1 MPYPPHF
8 KGSLD
13 RVNATREKRKTEEI
27 GRLSDVERTKLI
39 ADFHP
44 DYRSEGMAVLQIGPN
59 CGERVPV
66 EFARAL
72 ESYSICDLDQLDLS
86 KPDYTTEILI
96 IGGGGAGCAA
106 ALTARECG
114 ADVLL
119 ATKLRLG
126 DANTL
131 MAEGGICS
139 AIRPEDNPYLHYIDT
154 IGGGHYTNIP
164 ELVKTLVMD
173 GPEIAVWLMEMG
185 VIFDYEADGSLKV
198 NHCGGHSRK
207 RMLSCKDLTGLE
219 LMRVLR
225 DELRDQEIPC
235 LEFSPAVEL
244 LLDNNGSCGGAV
256 LYNLETADF
265 TVVRAGAVILASG
278 GIGRLHIQGFPTTN
292 HYGATADGLVIA
304 YRAGAGLIHMDSIQY
319 HPTGTVWPEQL
330 LGQLITEVMRGHGA
344 HLVNLAGERFIN
356 ELECRDTCASAC
368 IRECTERGKGVKT
381 PTGHEGIWLDTPLIP
396 SIRDH
401 FVGIYQRFKK
411 YDIDIQQEPI
421 LVYPTQH
428 YQNGGLSITADAETS
443 LPGLF
448 AAGEVAGGIQG
459 KNRLA
464 GNSLLDIFVFG
475 RRAARHAVEIAG
487 QVAAPGRLSLEHLHK
502 YHAGLN
508 AIGIPATR
516 RSPVLL
522 PDYTPAG
529 LHTEGLQ
536 R

>member
-8 KGSLD
+8 QATLD
-13 RVNATREKRKTEEI
+13 RVNATRGFRKTQEI
-27 GRLSDVERTKLI
+27 KRLTDAERTKLI
-39 ADFHP
+39 SDFHP
-44 DYRSEGMAVLQIGPN
+44 DYRAEGMSALIIGPN
-59 CGERVPV
+59 RGDKVPV
-66 EFARAL
+66 ELARAL
-72 ESYSICDLDQLDLS
+72 ESYSIFDPDRLQLS
-86 KPDYTTEILI
+86 EPDYDTDILI

-106 ALTARECG
+106 ALTANQSG
-114 ADVLL
+114 ADVLM

-139 AIRPEDNPYLHYIDT
+139 AVRPEDNPYMHYIDT
-154 IGGGHYTNIP
+154 IGGGHYTNVP
-164 ELVKTLVMD
+164 DLVKALVMD
-173 GPEIAVWLMEMG
+173 GPEIASWLMDMG
-185 VIFDYEADGSLKV
+185 VMFDYEADGSLKV

-225 DELRDQEIPC
+225 DEMRDREIPC
-235 LEFSPAVEL
+235 LEFSPVVDL
-244 LLDNNGSCGGAV
+244 LLDEKGSCSGAV
-256 LYNLETADF
+256 LFNMETAEF
-265 TVVRAGAVILASG
+265 SVVRAGAVILASG

-292 HYGATADGLVIA
+292 HYGATADGLVFA
-304 YRAGAGLIHMDSIQY
+304 YRAGAKMVHMDSIQY

-344 HLVNLAGERFIN
+344 HLVNLSGERFIN

-368 IRECTERGKGVKT
+368 IRECSERGKGVTT
-381 PTGHEGIWLDTPLIP
+381 PTGLEGVWLDTPLIP
-396 SIRDH
+396 EIQKH

-428 YQNGGLSITADAETS
+428 YQNGGLIINAQAQTT
-443 LPGLF
+443 LPGLY

-464 GNSLLDIFVFG
+464 GNSLLDIFVYG
-475 RRAARHAVEIAG
+475 RRAARSALEMIPEKAG
-487 QVAAPGRLSLEHLHK
+487 SGRGSLTVEHLRAWHNQLK
-502 YHAGLN
+502 Q
-508 AIGIPATR
+508 IGISETS

-529 LHTEGLQ
+529 VKTGGL
-536 R
+536 

>member
-1 MPYPPHF
+1 MPYPPLF
-8 KGSLD
+8 KASLD
-13 RVNATREKRKTEEI
+13 RLEATREYRKSQEIKRLT
-27 GRLSDVERTKLI
+27 DVERTRLI
-39 ADFHP
+39 SDFHP
-44 DYRSEGMAVLQIGPN
+44 DYRSEGMAALTLGSN
-59 CGERVPV
+59 RGDKVPT

-72 ESYSICDLDQLDLS
+72 ESYSLCDPDQLDLS
-86 KPDYTTEILI
+86 DPDYDTDILI

-106 ALTARECG
+106 ALTAYHCG
-114 ADVLL
+114 AEVLMV
-119 ATKLRLG
+119 TKLRLG

-139 AIRPEDNPYLHYIDT
+139 AVRPEDNPYMHYIDT
-154 IGGGHYTNIP
+154 IGGGHYTNVP
-164 ELVKTLVMD
+164 ELVKALVMD
-173 GPEIAVWLMEMG
+173 GPEIASWLIDLG
-185 VIFDYEADGSLKV
+185 VMFDYEADGSLKV

-225 DELRDQEIPC
+225 DEMRDCQIPY
-235 LEFSPAVEL
+235 LEFSPVVDL
-244 LLDNNGSCGGAV
+244 LLDENGICSGAV
-256 LYNLETADF
+256 LYNMETAEF

-304 YRAGAGLIHMDSIQY
+304 YRAGADLIHMDSIQY

-344 HLVNLAGERFIN
+344 HLVNVSGERFIN

-368 IRECTERGKGVKT
+368 IRECAEREKGVAT
-381 PTGHEGIWLDTPLIP
+381 PAGMEGIWLDTPLIGD
-396 SIRDH
+396 IQKH

-411 YDIDIQQEPI
+411 YDIDIQHEPI

-428 YQNGGLSITADAETS
+428 YQNGGLSINAQAQTS

-464 GNSLLDIFVFG
+464 GNSLLDIFVYG
-475 RRAARHAVEIAG
+475 RRAARSAVGMIQQG
-487 QVAAPGRLSLEHLHK
+487 KRTGRLSVEHLNSWHQQLK
-502 YHAGLN
+502 DL
-508 AIGIPATR
+508 GIPGIC

-529 LHTEGLQ
+529 TKTEDG
-536 R
+536 